1 MSPTIADESD
11 YGNQLVAFRQ
21 FLASHGKKLKSIADA
36 TRGEFQLEDLH
47 GEAWLMAG
55 EIRRLRGVRIDFLD
69 PGFQNLLLAYLY
81 KHCVDFRERKL
92 RRALRLD
99 KPRGGADGD
108 DLPAWIESLQ
118 ASEFSDPVLELIEQE
133 AAQVARPVPPW
144 HYCEAAAYV
153 HLRSRYNGSMQRLA
167 DFLRI
172 SSSWCYRRYDRAI
185 YRSRCLSL
193 ELGAAGREPDSAL
206 KRWRHF
212 KLRRIPDQLS
222 LNFGA
227 KDLCSR

>member
-1 MSPTIADESD
+1 MRDQLDLQKELRRAQAD
-11 YGNQLVAFRQ
+11 
-21 FLASHGKKLKSIADA
+21 LA
-36 TRGEFQLEDLH
+36 
-47 GEAWLMAG
+47 
-55 EIRRLRGVRIDFLD
+55 
-69 PGFQNLLLAYLY
+69 
-81 KHCVDFRERKL
+81 RERSRSALYSRMSGVDAEL
-92 RRALRLD
+92 RRQQKAARVKDAQDRVAQARKALTEHRQTLGQMEQQAASSGARIRGALRLD

-108 DLPAWIESLQ
+108 DLPALIESLR

-133 AAQVARPVPPW
+133 AAQVARPMPPW

-172 SSSWCYRRYDRAI
+172 SPSWCYRRYDRAM

-212 KLRRIPDQLS
+212 KLCRIPDRLP

-227 KDLCSR
+227 KDLYSR